1 MGQIDLFPIYLSFK
15 VALLSTVFSLIPG
28 LLAAYLLS
36 RSEGKAADVADALL
50 TLPIVLPPTVLGYYL
65 LVILGRQSVLGRF
78 LEQQFGV
85 TIVFTQTGAVIAAM
99 CVSIPFFIQSA
110 RTAFAGIDESLLHA
124 ARLLGRTE
132 WNIFFSVM
140 IPLSWRGLTSGVML
154 AFARALGDFGATLM
168 VAGSIPGKTETMSIA
183 IYNCL
188 MNGDERT
195 AGLLVAIMTFLSLAV
210 LYGIKR
216 MEKKMGR
223 GGSRHAPR
231 KHQKNISGI

>member
-1 MGQIDLFPIYLSFK
+1 MEYL
-15 VALLSTVFSLIPG
+15 
-28 LLAAYLLS
+28 
-36 RSEGKAADVADALL
+36 
-50 TLPIVLPPTVLGYYL
+50 
-65 LVILGRQSVLGRF
+65 
-78 LEQQFGV
+78 
-85 TIVFTQTGAVIAAM
+85 
-99 CVSIPFFIQSA
+99 
-110 RTAFAGIDESLLHA
+110 
-124 ARLLGRTE
+124 
-132 WNIFFSVM
+132 FSVM

-216 MEKKMGR
+216 MEKRWEGVAAGMLRVNIKKHFR
-223 GGSRHAPR
+223 NLSWIPRLKRAPA
-231 KHQKNISGI
+231 SPAF